1 MSTVF
6 QQYLDAVQ
14 ESQRRMLAAQ
24 NDCWRSWCEVGVSLP
39 EKQTAFERFDAPIL
53 SGASVMQASADA
65 QHDLMLV
72 LERWLAEQQKGWFSK
87 ATSTTP
93 SAACI
98 APLNAGLTGYLIA
111 SRATRQIHHFASTR
125 FSYAALTAVHGA
137 RHAYQR
143 SAK

>member
-1 MSTVF
+1 MTTVF
-6 QQYLDAVQ
+6 QQYLDAVR

-24 NDCWRSWCEVGVSLP
+24 NDCWRSWCEAGVAVP
-39 EKQTAFERFDAPIL
+39 EKKTAFEQFDAPML

-72 LERWLAEQQKGWFSK
+72 LERWLAEQQKGWFSNI
-87 ATSTTP
+87 TSSTP

-98 APLNAGLTGYLIA
+98 VPLDAGLTGYLIA

-125 FSYAALTAVHGA
+125 FSYAALSAVQGA
-137 RHAYQR
+137 RHAYRR

>member
-1 MSTVF
+1 MATVF

-14 ESQRRMLAAQ
+14 ENQRRMLVAQ
-24 NDCWRSWCEVGVSLP
+24 SDCWRSWCEAGVS
-39 EKQTAFERFDAPIL
+39 EKKAGLEQLDAPIL

-72 LERWLAEQQKGWFSK
+72 LERWLAEQQKDWLRHM
-87 ATSTTP
+87 A
-93 SAACI
+93 SAAPAAACMV
-98 APLNAGLTGYLIA
+98 PLDAGLAGCLIA

-125 FSYAALTAVHGA
+125 FSYATLLAVKGA
-137 RHAYQR
+137 RQAYRR